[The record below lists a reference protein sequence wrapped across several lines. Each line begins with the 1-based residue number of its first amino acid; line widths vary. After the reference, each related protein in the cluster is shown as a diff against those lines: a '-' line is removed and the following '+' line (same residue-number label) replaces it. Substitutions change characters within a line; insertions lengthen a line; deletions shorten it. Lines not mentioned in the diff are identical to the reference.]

1 MNLKAV
7 FEAVIR
13 GGDYKLS
20 DIQEKIEKS
29 YIGNK
34 LTEEDHDD
42 LLRQASEGMNIAG
55 EKPSDDARFETLLQ
69 YIHALED
76 RVKTLEDAVFKSE
89 EDGEAPEAPEE
100 DKVVY
105 EKWEPWDGISNKYQP
120 GSIVEHKDKLW
131 ESIHPGQ
138 NVWEPGAPGTERVWR
153 EYVSTEE
160 EVENNTTAVD
170 PAPETGEPDNSA
182 ESEAE

>member
-1 MNLKAV
+1 MNLKPV

-34 LTEEDHDD
+34 LTEHDRDD
-42 LLRQASEGMNIAG
+42 LLRQASAGINIAG
-55 EKPSDDARFETLLQ
+55 ERPSEDERFATLLQ
-69 YIHALED
+69 YIRALEE
-76 RVKTLEDAVFKSE
+76 RVKTLEESVFKPEVEEPSE
-89 EDGEAPEAPEE
+89 PGETPEE
-100 DKVVY
+100 PDVPVVTY
-105 EKWEPWDGISNKYQP
+105 EKWQPWDGINNKYQP
-120 GSIVEHKDKLW
+120 GAIVDHKDKLW

-153 EYVSTEE
+153 EYVS
-160 EVENNTTAVD
+160 VE
-170 PAPETGEPDNSA
+170 
-182 ESEAE
+182 

>member
-1 MNLKAV
+1 MNLKHV

-34 LTEEDHDD
+34 LTEDD
-42 LLRQASEGMNIAG
+42 RNDLFRQASEGMNIAG
-55 EKPSDDARFETLLQ
+55 ERPDDDARFATLLQ
-69 YIHALED
+69 YIRALED
-76 RVKTLEDAVFKSE
+76 RVKTLEESVFKP
-89 EDGEAPEAPEE
+89 EDGDATEPGENPEE
-100 DKVVY
+100 PDVPAVTY
-105 EKWEPWDGISNKYQP
+105 EKWQPWDGISNKYQP
-120 GSIVEHKDKLW
+120 GAIVDHKDKLW

-153 EYVSTEE
+153 EYVT
-160 EVENNTTAVD
+160 
-170 PAPETGEPDNSA
+170 
-182 ESEAE
+182 SE

>member
-1 MNLKAV
+1 MNLKHV

-34 LTEEDHDD
+34 LTEDDRDD

-55 EKPSDDARFETLLQ
+55 ERPDDDARFKTLLR

-76 RVKTLEDAVFKSE
+76 RVKTLEESVFKP
-89 EDGEAPEAPEE
+89 EDGEAPIVPDEE
-100 DKVVY
+100 DEVVY
-105 EKWEPWDGISNKYQP
+105 EKWQPWDGISNKYQP
-120 GSIVEHKDKLW
+120 GSIVDHKDKLW

-138 NVWEPGAPGTERVWR
+138 NVWEPGAPGTERVWQ
-153 EYVSTEE
+153 EYVI
-160 EVENNTTAVD
+160 
-170 PAPETGEPDNSA
+170 
-182 ESEAE
+182 SE